1 MAEGNTVYKD
11 NFLIAKYLEVWLEN
25 ETKESMQG
33 LPCSEIILLDK
44 LNEIYD
50 ELKKYFPFAV
60 NVNRIDIINNV
71 RNRLNTGKS
80 FAILSDED
88 RKFMMIRE
96 LFIYKQLKDPRRFKQ
111 DVLKDKF
118 SDVTQT
124 KIDEE
129 FEEEKLRKEHFSSN
143 TNIWCKYCSNRE
155 LCVDYYAHLE

>member
-1 MAEGNTVYKD
+1 M
-11 NFLIAKYLEVWLEN
+11 
-25 ETKESMQG
+25 
-33 LPCSEIILLDK
+33 
-44 LNEIYD
+44 
-50 ELKKYFPFAV
+50 
-60 NVNRIDIINNV
+60 
-71 RNRLNTGKS
+71 NTGKS

-96 LFIYKQLKDPRRFKQ
+96 LFIYKQLRDSRKFNQ

-118 SDVTQT
+118 PDVTQT

-129 FEEEKLRKEHFSSN
+129 FEEEKLRKEKFSSN